1 MSRPRVQSL
10 IKLTYWTFSVGS
22 CTGTFAKNN
31 VRSCDKCHLFSNTW
45 HLLVDKWQVSDA
57 VSVCLPVEIIPIKG
71 SVAVPTWDCDV
82 PTLGLKQSRRGTIV
96 RAWLSSNVWHGLI
109 IRMLPSLS
117 LQIVLGAHHCAP
129 NTITNQLTNNN
140 LIYVWKN

>member
-1 MSRPRVQSL
+1 MRASMLGLKSGSIPR
-10 IKLTYWTFSVGS
+10 KPF

-45 HLLVDKWQVSDA
+45 HLLDDKWQVSDA

-82 PTLGLKQSRRGTIV
+82 PTLGL
-96 RAWLSSNVWHGLI
+96 
-109 IRMLPSLS
+109 
-117 LQIVLGAHHCAP
+117 
-129 NTITNQLTNNN
+129 
-140 LIYVWKN
+140 